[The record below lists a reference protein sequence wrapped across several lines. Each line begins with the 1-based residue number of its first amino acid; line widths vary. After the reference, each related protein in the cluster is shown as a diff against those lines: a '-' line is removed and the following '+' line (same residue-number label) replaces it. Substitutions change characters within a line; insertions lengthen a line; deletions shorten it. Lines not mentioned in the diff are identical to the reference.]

1 MSACIEARYS
11 VPRGELVHSGYDDKR
26 PPLCPRTGFR
36 ESEVL
41 EAGRRMW
48 WLAERVEEAREWERG
63 VRASLEE
70 AEGQLARSRARV
82 VAGGGW
88 RLEVERNLEAAFA
101 RVAER

>member
-1 MSACIEARYS
+1 MRALAVAEA
-11 VPRGELVHSGYDDKR
+11 ETQAALVAAS
-26 PPLCPRTGFR
+26 

-48 WLAERVEEAREWERG
+48 WLAERVEEALEWERG